1 MGDKA
6 ERDGTG
12 ICGRETAERQSRET
26 ELGYRTG
33 LGDKAEGDGTGRQG
47 WGTEQGDRAG
57 IVRQARRT
65 DAGGTV
71 GEALFQLMTASAP
84 IVRMNPLGRAV
95 RCIVPAG
102 RRQSVGN
109 ISSWRRA
116 CRPRSAARRWISGHS
131 VIAPS
136 HRAAVSQS
144 GAPLS
149 HQSVGRTPRSVTSQ
163 SVGRPAQSPV
173 GRRPVG
179 GPRDAPAPRNPVRQS
194 TGPTRVS
201 SPADLRSMPSPV
213 SRLRVSRLGRPAIP
227 GRQSAGLVR
236 YDRRAGRAAV
246 GGIWRYF
253 SGVRS
258 PGARE
263 PPAPLL

>member
-149 HQSVGRTPRSVTSQ
+149 HQSVGRTRSSVTSRSASRRRPPAARRLRGIL
-163 SVGRPAQSPV
+163 SVSRPGRPASPH
-173 GRRPVG
+173 P
-179 GPRDAPAPRNPVRQS
+179 PTSAPCR
-194 TGPTRVS
+194 
-201 SPADLRSMPSPV
+201 LPSPV
-213 SRLRVSRLGRPAIP
+213 SASPVSAGPRSPVGSRRGSSDTIAAPAAPQSAESGDISAACAPRGRVSRRRHSSDTAAIP
-227 GRQSAGLVR
+227 
-236 YDRRAGRAAV
+236 
-246 GGIWRYF
+246 
-253 SGVRS
+253 
-258 PGARE
+258 
-263 PPAPLL
+263 PL